1 MDLLYSRY
9 ASPYNFMK
17 LYIDQG
23 RFGEFVYEIVE
34 LDIKWKKEELEKI
47 NENRLWDAYIHS
59 MSDKTF
65 IEWKRELQTKK
76 EPVSYSMTSKE
87 ITEVKQHTAG
97 ILKRIS
103 PV

>member
-9 ASPYNFMK
+9 ASPHNFMK

-34 LDIKWKKEELEKI
+34 LDIKRKKEELEKI

-65 IEWKRELQTKK
+65 VEWKQELQTKK

-87 ITEVKQHTAG
+87 ITEVKQHTAD